1 MTPFIKIYQTKLI
14 FVIRCQERGYIWQR
28 GRNCEYTQGRLLECT
43 CYSILYTCTQV
54 VVTWGGCSICN
65 SYLYLY
71 KLCSIIYVFY
81 TSTKVSKIYFKKTDL
96 FQLYFMSI
104 FVIFS
109 EIYSGLCAW
118 RYFQHWKSEGETC
131 RRDPD
136 TSRLCVLVR
145 GEEKRNEETSK

>member
-1 MTPFIKIYQTKLI
+1 MSGKRLYLAKRKELWKYTRKASGMHMLFHFIHL
-14 FVIRCQERGYIWQR
+14 YI
-28 GRNCEYTQGRLLECT
+28 GGSYL
-43 CYSILYTCTQV
+43 
-54 VVTWGGCSICN
+54 GGCSICN